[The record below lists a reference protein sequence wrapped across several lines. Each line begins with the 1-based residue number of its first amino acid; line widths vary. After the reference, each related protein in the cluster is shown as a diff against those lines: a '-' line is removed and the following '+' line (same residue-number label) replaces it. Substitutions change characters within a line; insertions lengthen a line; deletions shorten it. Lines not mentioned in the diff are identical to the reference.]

1 MSTTTATTHPVT
13 ADELLTMPDRDEQGN
28 YCLLELVR
36 GEVRRMSPTGLEH
49 GAICI
54 EIAAV
59 LWNFVK
65 ERKLGLV
72 FAAETGFVVE
82 RNPDS
87 VLGAD
92 AAFVSTER
100 LADIENP
107 EKFVPFAPDLAVEV
121 LSPSNTVREMEE
133 KIDLYFGA
141 GSRMVWIVSPKRR
154 TVSVYT
160 SPLEVR
166 ILSERDTLEG
176 GDVLPGFS
184 YELSKLFAGVPR

>member
-1 MSTTTATTHPVT
+1 MSTTTTTTHPVT

-49 GAICI
+49 GAICA
-54 EIAAV
+54 EIGAA

-65 ERKLGLV
+65 ERKLGVV
-72 FAAETGFVVE
+72 FAAETGLVVE
-82 RNPDS
+82 TNPDS

-92 AAFVSTER
+92 SAFVSAER
-100 LADIENP
+100 LAGVENL

-121 LSPSNTVREMEE
+121 LSPSNTVREMDE

-141 GSRMVWIVSPKRR
+141 GSRIVWIINPKRR

-160 SPLEVR
+160 APLEVK

-184 YELSKLFAGVPR
+184 YELSKLFAAVQ